1 MSKLRPFRLPSA
13 PPPAPPT
20 PLSLAAGGL
29 VLLVLL
35 VSLALFSLSVYQLPA
50 ALGPVLGLCL
60 VGWLVS
66 LVVWALPRRRRL
78 AVLVTLL
85 AAGVLLLLNGAQLLY
100 GAQASLESMAV
111 FWTENTYFTVHYTLS
126 TPLPDPQHQ
135 AAVST
140 FVGTV
145 LALLALPLGWAVLR
159 LRAFY
164 LTFLLTLPWLLPA
177 FLAEVPLD
185 WPAMAAI
192 CACWACLLL
201 SGLAARGDAN
211 GGARI
216 TLLALPVCL
225 AVIWGVLL
233 LFPYQD
239 YTQPAWA
246 VHLREEL
253 FSWDGFSREVEE
265 EETAPGPHQG
275 QEDGPQAPRLEFST
289 AGPRQY
295 TGRGIL
301 RVSTTQS
308 GPLYLRGEVYQ
319 DYTSQAWTGVTPESA
334 DQLSPFDGDSL
345 ATATITYLT
354 SLRSTAYLPYQTDGV
369 EGLQVFPASPL
380 VFSAARRDYSVDYT
394 PLDGEPTP
402 QFSPVSYDPVAAD
415 AYANYLDVPEEVSGF
430 LLDWFD
436 QAMADLEADGNDVE
450 RNATGEYA
458 SILNT
463 ASLIAQLLER
473 SAQYDLRTPRTPTGR
488 DFVSY
493 FLGES
498 HRGYCVHFA
507 TAATLLLRLQGIPA
521 RYVSGYAVTVSSAA
535 PGEDGTYTAQALDS
549 NEHAWVEVYL
559 ESYGWYPVEV
569 TPSSTAPQRPLS
581 PQLPAASAPPTPSP
595 TPTPGPGSTPAPS
608 VPPEAPGNG
617 ISLWWLV
624 WVPSVLVLGAAV
636 GLVRGVRRRSWN
648 RMRHEPNTNAAVLEV
663 YRWFGQLERWGGKAG
678 EEALA
683 LAQKARFSPHTLTTQ
698 ERSLVVNQFREEVAR
713 MRQASPAWK
722 RLLLWLLYPV
732 DRLPR

>member
-1 MSKLRPFRLPSA
+1 MSKPRPFRLPSA

-50 ALGPVLGLCL
+50 GLGPVLGLCL

-66 LVVWALPRRRRL
+66 LVVWALPRRRGL

-85 AAGVLLLLNGAQLLY
+85 AAGVLLLLNAPQLLY
-100 GAQASLESMAV
+100 GAQASLEALAA

-126 TPLPDPQHQ
+126 ASLPDPQHQ
-135 AAVST
+135 AAVSA
-140 FVGTV
+140 FVGAV

-159 LRAFY
+159 RRAFSPA
-164 LTFLLTLPWLLPA
+164 FLLTLPWLLPA
-177 FLAEVPLD
+177 FLAEVALD
-185 WPAMAAI
+185 WPALAAI

-233 LFPYQD
+233 LLPYQD

-246 VHLREEL
+246 VHLRQEL
-253 FSWDGFSREVEE
+253 FSWDGWSREE
-265 EETAPGPHQG
+265 EEEEGTASGPHQG

-295 TGRGIL
+295 AGRGVL
-301 RVSTTQS
+301 RVTTTQP

-334 DQLSPFDGDSL
+334 DQLSPLDGDSP

-354 SLRSTAYLPYQTDGV
+354 SPRSTAYLPYQTHGV
-369 EGLQVFPASPL
+369 EGLQVSPASPL
-380 VFSAARRDYSVDYT
+380 VFPAARRDCSVDYT

-402 QFSPVSYDPVAAD
+402 QISPVSYDPVAAD
-415 AYANYLDVPEEVSGF
+415 AYANYLDVPQEVSGF

-450 RNATGEYA
+450 LTATGDYA

-463 ASLIAQLLER
+463 VSLMAQLLER

-535 PGEDGTYTAQALDS
+535 PGEDGTYTAQALDF

-617 ISLWWLV
+617 VSLWWLV
-624 WVPSVLVLGAAV
+624 WVVPFAALGMALW
-636 GLVRGVRRRSWN
+636 LVRHLRGRSW
-648 RMRHEPNTNAAVLEV
+648 RKMCRDRDTNAAVLAV
-663 YRWFGQLERWGGKAG
+663 YRWAGVLERWGGKAG
-678 EEALA
+678 EETEALA
-683 LAQKARFSPHTLTTQ
+683 RKARFSPHTLTQ
-698 ERSLVVNQFREEVAR
+698 EERRLVVDQFRDEVAR
-713 MRQASPAWK
+713 LKQSAPVRV

-732 DRLPR
+732 